1 MTLLRPPAEPGTIVL
16 SLEGPI
22 DRAGIP
28 ELCTRVSV
36 HLESGDVELVICD
49 VAAIAHPDAATVDA
63 LAQLQLT
70 ARRLGRRI
78 RLRHACGE
86 LRDLLD
92 LMGLEDVLPVRADA
106 GLAEPGA

>member
-1 MTLLRPPAEPGTIVL
+1 MTLPPPPAEPGSIVIAL
-16 SLEGPI
+16 QGSI

-28 ELCTRVSV
+28 ELCTRVRV

-63 LAQLQLT
+63 LARLQLT
-70 ARRLGRRI
+70 ARRLGRRV

-92 LMGLEDVLPVRADA
+92 LMGLEEVLPVRADA
-106 GLAEPGA
+106 GSTEPGA